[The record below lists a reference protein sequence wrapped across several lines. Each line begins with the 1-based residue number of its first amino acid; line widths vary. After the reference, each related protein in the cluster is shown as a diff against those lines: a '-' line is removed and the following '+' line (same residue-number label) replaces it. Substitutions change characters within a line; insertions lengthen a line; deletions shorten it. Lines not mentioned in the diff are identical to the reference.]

1 MTVDAARRR
10 LVALEPIP
18 GRKSLAEE
26 AADRL
31 RELILLGELEPG
43 DPISERELAEALGI
57 SRTPLR
63 DAMRLLEID
72 GLLEYTPT
80 RRPFVADMS
89 LEIVAQN
96 LSVLGALEALAG
108 EQACRNATDEEIEE
122 IGGIRQ
128 RMVELSHAGDP
139 LEFFRTDMAFHEAI
153 VAASRNIPL
162 SETHR
167 QYNTRLWRARF
178 ISSRR
183 RPDRPRTL
191 RQHGDVYG
199 ALAARDA
206 GACAAALRAHLQT
219 TVENIAKARSDNSTK
234 EKT

>member
-1 MTVDAARRR
+1 MNAEPARRR

-31 RELILLGELEPG
+31 RELILLEKLEPG
-43 DPISERELAEALGI
+43 TPISERELAEGLGI

-63 DAMRLLEID
+63 EAMRLLEID
-72 GLLEYTPT
+72 GLLEYSST
-80 RRPFVADMS
+80 RRPYVADLS

-108 EQACRNATDEEIEE
+108 EQACRNAGADEIEE
-122 IGGIRQ
+122 IGRICGK
-128 RMVELSHAGDP
+128 MVETSDAGDP

-153 VAASRNIPL
+153 VAASRNRPL
-162 SETHR
+162 AETHR

-178 ISSRR
+178 ISSCR
-183 RPDRPRTL
+183 RPDRPLTL
-191 RQHGDVYG
+191 RQHGDVYE
-199 ALAARDA
+199 ALKARD
-206 GACAAALRAHLQT
+206 GEACARALRTHLET
-219 TVENIAKARSDNSTK
+219 TVENIAKARTDSTK
-234 EKT
+234 EKS